1 MNQING
7 YHAYQST
14 FNTLASAP
22 QSTTKATAEN
32 TATKKECASRLSAA
46 KKTSEKNSSP
56 VLSDQAKALL
66 QELKKTYGNMDF
78 IVSDCDSEE
87 ETQSSLAKGTKEYTV
102 LIDSEELER
111 MAADEEVKAQ
121 NLALLD
127 DAVSNLDAL
136 KEELKNTENGDS
148 VIHLGVTIGKD
159 GNVSYFAEL
168 ERIGE
173 RQKEFTDALRE
184 KTQTER
190 EEAQQK
196 TSKADTDSATSSAK
210 STGQGSGKVRKTTVY
225 ASSVQELLEN
235 ISGVDWDSIPEEAL
249 LVQAT
254 GSRFDLSI

>member
-14 FNTLASAP
+14 LHTLASAP
-22 QSTTKATAEN
+22 QTAAKTNTEN
-32 TATKKECASRLSAA
+32 TTARKDGTSRLSAA
-46 KKTSEKNSSP
+46 KKTSEKNSAP
-56 VLSDQAKALL
+56 ILSDQAKALL

-87 ETQSSLAKGTKEYTV
+87 ETQSNLAKGTKEYTV

-111 MAADEEVKAQ
+111 MAADEEVKKQ

-173 RQKEFTDALRE
+173 RQKEFTEALRE
-184 KTQTER
+184 KTQSAR
-190 EEAQQK
+190 EEAQK
-196 TSKADTDSATSSAK
+196 ETSETDTDSAQPAAK
-210 STGQGSGKVRKTTVY
+210 SAGQSGKVRKTTVY
-225 ASSVQELLEN
+225 ASSAQELLEK
-235 ISGVDWDSIPEEAL
+235 ISGVDWESIPEESL
-249 LVQAT
+249 PVQTT

>member
-14 FNTLASAP
+14 LNTLASAP
-22 QSTTKATAEN
+22 QNAAKTTADNTTAR
-32 TATKKECASRLSAA
+32 KESASRSSAA
-46 KKTSEKNSSP
+46 KKTSEKSSSP

-78 IVSDCDSEE
+78 IVSDCNSEE

-111 MAADEEVKAQ
+111 MAADEEVKKQ

-148 VIHLGVTIGKD
+148 VVHLGVTIGKD

-173 RQKEFTDALRE
+173 RQKEFTEALRE
-184 KTQTER
+184 KTQTAR
-190 EEAQQK
+190 EEAQQE
-196 TSKADTDSATSSAK
+196 TSKTDTDSASSAAK
-210 STGQGSGKVRKTTVY
+210 STGHGSGKVRKTTVY
-225 ASSVQELLEN
+225 ASSSQELLEK
-235 ISGVDWDSIPEEAL
+235 ISGVDWDSIPEETL
-249 LVQAT
+249 LVQTT